1 MKDVRWMPFKYSSS
15 GWRLHASAL
24 ARKDDDGAAHL
35 EVMTQTTP
43 KPINRSSNPR
53 NSIAVTMSV
62 T

>member
-1 MKDVRWMPFKYSSS
+1 MPFKYSSS